1 MSRTFMD
8 IMTELNYITEE
19 LDEKIFNDVVAKPKA
34 SEWIPVTERLPE
46 NEHIVLITIKSTL
59 SDDFYV
65 MEALVGRIA
74 NEGPLLNGIRFYTER
89 CGDINE
95 QHGFNVIAWMP
106 LPEPYSIE
114 SDGIGG
120 GE

>member
-46 NEHIVLITIKSTL
+46 CNGRYLVTNE
-59 SDDFYV
+59 
-65 MEALVGRIA
+65 AWGA
-74 NEGPLLNGIRFYTER
+74 NEIE
-89 CGDINE
+89 INVWE
-95 QHGFNVIAWMP
+95 HGGWYYNTKPIAWMP
-106 LPEPYSIE
+106 LPEPYKE
-114 SDGIGG
+114 A
-120 GE
+120 E